1 LGKHLE
7 TASLT
12 PLDWHDRFT
21 QQASWTQDLR
31 RYLFDHAGLSHARR
45 VLDVGCGT
53 GALLPELL
61 AQPGRAVFGLD
72 LDLAFLV
79 LAAGHA
85 PQAVLIKGDANAM
98 PFDNNGFDL
107 SLCHFLLLWVADPA
121 RVVSEMRRVTR
132 PGGSVLILAEPDYG
146 GRIDYPEELSQL
158 GQWQQAALRRQGANP
173 LMGRRLRAVLQQ
185 AGLADIETG
194 VLGGQWKTPPPPE
207 DFEREWAVL
216 KSDLADS
223 VPDDIIKRF
232 YRLDQTA
239 WVRGERLL
247 FVPTFYAWG
256 RVPK

>member
-1 LGKHLE
+1 
-7 TASLT
+7 
-12 PLDWHDRFT
+12 
-21 QQASWTQDLR
+21 
-31 RYLFDHAGLSHARR
+31 
-45 VLDVGCGT
+45 VLV
-53 GALLPELL
+53 
-61 AQPGRAVFGLD
+61 
-72 LDLAFLV
+72 
-79 LAAGHA
+79 
-85 PQAVLIKGDANAM
+85 
-98 PFDNNGFDL
+98 
-107 SLCHFLLLWVADPA
+107 
-121 RVVSEMRRVTR
+121 
-132 PGGSVLILAEPDYG
+132 LAEPDYG

-158 GQWQQAALRRQGANP
+158 GRWQKAALHRQGADP

-239 WVRGERLL
+239 RVRGERLL

-256 RVPK
+256 GVPEKL